1 MNSGVVLSKCFNI
14 VSVMCSVLIW
24 YHKYIYIGKIVIEEE
39 EGDDRMEMF
48 VVKISL
54 WAASLNCG

>member
-1 MNSGVVLSKCFNI
+1 
-14 VSVMCSVLIW
+14 MCSVLIW